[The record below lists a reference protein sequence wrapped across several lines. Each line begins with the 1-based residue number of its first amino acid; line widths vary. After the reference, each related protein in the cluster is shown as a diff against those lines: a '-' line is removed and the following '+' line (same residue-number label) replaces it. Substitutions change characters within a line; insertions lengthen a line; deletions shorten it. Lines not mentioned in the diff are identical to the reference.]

1 MDSPPPWVDSGVV
14 KESRENQDPQEPF
27 PLRVRIVQIF
37 FLALGVIATLLL
49 AWWQYERWQSTSG
62 SFQNLGYALQWP
74 IFGIF
79 LVVTYRKYIEYERE
93 RLRGDDEA
101 AVEKYAEDQL
111 TEVPEDF
118 LAPTAKQRP
127 EAAEIFEDHRRR
139 DARSAPLPAQDER
152 RKRQADEG

>member
-27 PLRVRIVQIF
+27 PLRVRIVQII

-79 LVVTYRKYIEYERE
+79 LIVTYRKYIEYERE
-93 RLRGDDEA
+93 RLLGDDEA
-101 AVEKYAEDQL
+101 AAEKYAEDQL

-118 LAPTAKQRP
+118 LAPSATRESETA
-127 EAAEIFEDHRRR
+127 EVFEDHRRR
-139 DARSAPLPAQDER
+139 DARSAPLPAQEER
-152 RKRQADEG
+152 RKRQANEG